1 MIQAPR
7 TNAKLDAIREK
18 RAQERAERELGR
30 IAMLS
35 WMLPLIA
42 VAVAFATVEGFHRHV
57 QIIGILNILVVLYS
71 STCSIR
77 TWVNYARVRRVGL
90 LVAAISGTLINL
102 TLLIGLGWMVS
113 LLIIRFGFS

>member
-7 TNAKLDAIREK
+7 TNDKLEAIREK
-18 RAQERAERELGR
+18 RAQERAARELGR
-30 IAMLS
+30 IAMMS

-42 VAVAFATVEGFHRHV
+42 IAVAFAAVEAFHRHV

-77 TWVNYARVRRVGL
+77 TWVNYAKVRRVGV
-90 LVAAISGTLINL
+90 LVAAICGTLINL
-102 TLLIGLGWMVS
+102 TLLVGLAWVVS